1 MDRVVVKGLFCE
13 LKNLSFIALHSFT
26 VRQTV
31 IVIIIIVN
39 MFIIIIVIIIIIII
53 IIISNII
60 ILISPSSSFPLLSL
74 LWLLLS

>member
-31 IVIIIIVN
+31 IIIIIVN
-39 MFIIIIVIIIIIII
+39 MFIIIIIIII

>member
-31 IVIIIIVN
+31 IIIIIIVN
-39 MFIIIIVIIIIIII
+39 MFIIIIIIII